1 MVNVWRLFHRLVV
14 LAFGLCCITAAHA
27 YPYSALYAFGDSLS
41 DVGNDLII
49 SGNTVPAPLIYTDGT
64 NTGRFTNGLNYL
76 DGLSSYLGLGPLVP
90 SLAGGTDY
98 AYGGARTT
106 YAGPGLPPQA
116 SFLNQIAAFDATHP
130 TPGTADPNALY
141 VLWIGAN
148 DMADAIGAAA
158 FAAVQGQDPI
168 PVLVTAIINSL
179 TSIAGAIINLAG
191 LGATH
196 FLVPNLPDLS
206 LTPRIGDFNDA
217 GLNFLAQVASVAFNQ
232 NLANILD
239 LFPTLDIRDLDVFG
253 LLNDIVADP
262 ASNGF
267 ANVKDSCYKGDVNGS
282 DLGSGTSIC
291 AIPNQYVF
299 WDFEHPTAT
308 THALLAQR
316 AFVAV
321 VPEPSAIWV
330 LVFAIGGLATF
341 ARRRQLRAPAQVP
354 S

>member
-1 MVNVWRLFHRLVV
+1 MVNVLRLFHRLVV

-49 SGNTVPAPLIYTDGT
+49 SGNKVPAPSIYTDGT
-64 NTGRFTNGLNYL
+64 NIGRFTNGLNYL
-76 DGLSSYLGLGPLVP
+76 DRLSSHLGLGPLAP

-106 YAGPGLPPQA
+106 YAGQGLPAQA
-116 SFLNQIAAFDATHP
+116 SFVNQIAAFDATHP

-148 DMADAIGAAA
+148 DMADAISAAA
-158 FAAVQGQDPI
+158 FAASQSNNPFPI
-168 PVLVTAIINSL
+168 LAAAIINAL
-179 TSIAGAIINLAG
+179 TSIAGAITNLAG

-206 LTPRIGDFNDA
+206 LTPLIGGFGSA
-217 GLNFLAQVASVAFNQ
+217 GLSFLANSASVAFNT
-232 NLANILD
+232 NLANTLD
-239 LFPTLDIRDLDVFG
+239 LFPSLDIRDLDVFG
-253 LLNDIVADP
+253 FLNAIVADP
-262 ASNGF
+262 AGNGF
-267 ANVKDSCYKGDVNGS
+267 ANVKDSCYKGDVDGS

-291 AIPNQYVF
+291 ATPDQYVF
-299 WDFEHPTAT
+299 WDFEHPSAA
-308 THALLAQR
+308 THAILAQR
-316 AFVAV
+316 AFVAA

-330 LVFAIGGLATF
+330 LVFAMGGLASF
-341 ARRRQLRAPAQVP
+341 ARRRQLRAPEPVP